1 MTILA
6 IFDLDKTLIANDSD
20 YNWGVFLGRHG
31 YVNADEYQ
39 QQNELFY
46 QQYAQGTLDIIEY
59 SEFVFKVLSEH
70 PMSELLEW
78 RAQFLEEMILPLVEP
93 QAKALVQ
100 KHVDMGHTCV
110 LVSAT
115 NEFVI
120 EPIAQLFGFKHI
132 IGTTPE
138 QIDGQFTGKVVGT
151 PSFQAGKI
159 KRMEQWLAAHNLSWD
174 SVKGSFFY
182 SDSINDLPLLEY
194 ASYPVACNPDASL
207 REIALSR
214 HWPILELFARA

>member
-31 YVNADEYQ
+31 YVDAAHYQ
-39 QQNELFY
+39 AQNEYFY
-46 QQYAQGTLDIIEY
+46 EQYAKGTLDVFAY
-59 SEFVFKVLSEH
+59 SEFVFKVLADTS
-70 PMSELLEW
+70 MATLLQW
-78 RAQFLEEMILPLVEP
+78 REQFMQEMILPLIQP
-93 QAKALVQ
+93 QAMALVQ
-100 KHVDMGHTCV
+100 KHIDIGHQCV

-120 EPIAQLFGFKHI
+120 EPIARYFGFEHI

-138 QIDGQFTGKVVGT
+138 QINGQFTGKVAGT

-159 KRMEQWLAAHNLSWD
+159 ARLEQWLVAQNLSWD
-174 SVKGSFFY
+174 TVKGSFFY
-182 SDSINDLPLLEY
+182 SDSINDLPLLEH
-194 ASYPVACNPDASL
+194 ATFPVVCNPDVRL
-207 REIALSR
+207 REIARAR
-214 HWPILELFARA
+214 HWPILELFATQ